1 MPQICDIGQTTL
13 LPLRRKACCVFF
25 RPKKYS
31 MILLRD
37 VTHITQKIPSTSL
50 DGFCGLQKIEVPR
63 IFRQLTYKDGKVFST
78 VHQEKNLVLA
88 SAALL
93 TTLPWCARKIYVN
106 EKFK

>member
-1 MPQICDIGQTTL
+1 
-13 LPLRRKACCVFF
+13 
-25 RPKKYS
+25 

-37 VTHITQKIPSTSL
+37 VTHIMQKIPSTTL
-50 DGFCGLQKIEVPR
+50 DGFCWVQKIEASR

-78 VHQEKNLVLA
+78 VHQEKHLVLS

-93 TTLPWCARKIYVN
+93 TTLPWCAWKIYVN